1 MCWKQ
6 ASVVIDSNRSRT
18 GEGLA
23 DHDGMFCDATVDR
36 DCGRL
41 RCRDTSRIVAL
52 LSQQPCSDRG
62 GGNSKI
68 IIAVRAENEIK
79 GSDLKV
85 PVGRSR
91 KAPLDSTLWGQ
102 ADRLAASPRF
112 KL

>member
-18 GEGLA
+18 GEGRA

-36 DCGRL
+36 DCGSL

-68 IIAVRAENEIK
+68 IIAVPAENELLRIGFWWNLCSSNRK
-79 GSDLKV
+79 DFGSSAL
-85 PVGRSR
+85 
-91 KAPLDSTLWGQ
+91 
-102 ADRLAASPRF
+102 
-112 KL
+112 